1 MRMGWIDSP
10 NNQGT
15 LQGPIHVRD
24 HEVHGD
30 YVPAAACHGFLA
42 EGKVRRRE
50 EPGAISEESRP
61 AAAAA
66 EGKLNLKGFTLGT
79 KSLGHPAG
87 PSRRSRSPAAAADDD
102 DALCSGLI
110 AQHSTIHSN
119 KEGVLHRDFPH
130 VLVRHACTT
139 AASGH
144 RPPIR
149 APPSHQLTSSA
160 PSASCCLFR
169 APPFP
174 SAVPAMSAST
184 NHSLGVPPFASYSC
198 CRAAF
203 CMLARSCDESLGWT
217 GPSVSS

>member
-130 VLVRHACTT
+130 VLVRHAQQLHQGTT
-139 AASGH
+139 LPSGH
-144 RPPIR
+144 RPPISS
-149 APPSHQLTSSA
+149 PPVPHLPPAASLGHRPCPQQCLPCLPPRTTASECLPLPPTAAAGLHSA
-160 PSASCCLFR
+160 C
-169 APPFP
+169 
-174 SAVPAMSAST
+174 
-184 NHSLGVPPFASYSC
+184 SLGVV
-198 CRAAF
+198 
-203 CMLARSCDESLGWT
+203 MNH
-217 GPSVSS
+217 